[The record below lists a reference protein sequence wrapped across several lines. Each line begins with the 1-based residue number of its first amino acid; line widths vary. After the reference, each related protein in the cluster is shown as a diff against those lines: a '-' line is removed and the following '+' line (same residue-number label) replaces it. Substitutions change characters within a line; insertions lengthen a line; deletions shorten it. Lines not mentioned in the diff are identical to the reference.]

1 MPTFIKKDDFEENVE
16 EKVNE
21 DENNDFPRVD
31 IQTKN
36 GQLRGF
42 RIQLEPPS
50 LLSQHTRY
58 RLADIFLGIPF
69 AQPPIEKLRLEK
81 PLPPKNW
88 NGTLDG

>member
-1 MPTFIKKDDFEENVE
+1 
-16 EKVNE
+16 
-21 DENNDFPRVD
+21 
-31 IQTKN
+31 
-36 GQLRGF
+36 
-42 RIQLEPPS
+42 LEPPS
-50 LLSQHTRY
+50 LLSQHTKY